1 MIRRRASERLRQER
15 ETFDQLKAHDA
26 LWFKLRLAT
35 GLVAIIA
42 LLVVLF
48 VAARVVLTP
57 SQYSETAIILAA
69 VAILADIAG
78 LAGTVFLLALRDGS
92 GHLRPIVGITSE

>member
-1 MIRRRASERLRQER
+1 MMGQRVSERLRQQR

-26 LWFKLRLAT
+26 FWFKLRLAT

-42 LLVVLF
+42 QLVVLF

-57 SQYSETAIILAA
+57 SQYSEIAIILAA
-69 VAILADIAG
+69 VVILADIAG
-78 LAGTVFLLALRDGS
+78 LAGTVLLLVLRDGS
-92 GHLRPIVGITSE
+92 GHLRPIVGITGE

>member
-1 MIRRRASERLRQER
+1 MTRRRASERLRQER
-15 ETFDQLKAHDA
+15 ETFDQLKAHDS
-26 LWFKLRLAT
+26 LWFKLRLTT
-35 GLVAIIA
+35 GLVAILA

-57 SQYSETAIILAA
+57 LQYSETAITLAA

-78 LAGTVFLLALRDGS
+78 LAGTVFLLVLRDGS
-92 GHLRPIVGITSE
+92 GHLRPTVGISDK